1 MCSEV
6 KSAMT
11 KGKYNNYFTSKTE
24 YQFTEIISIKHK
36 NNWIQSRVES
46 IIIWNPKF
54 SRRD

>member
-46 IIIWNPKF
+46 IIIWNPIF
-54 SRRD
+54 LL